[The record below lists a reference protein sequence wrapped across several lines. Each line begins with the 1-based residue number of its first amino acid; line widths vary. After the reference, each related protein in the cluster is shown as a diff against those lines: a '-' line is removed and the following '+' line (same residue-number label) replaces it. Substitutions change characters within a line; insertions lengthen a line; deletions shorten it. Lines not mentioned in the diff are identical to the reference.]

1 MGIPHR
7 ETNLVLLL
15 MEESQI
21 KSKTVMGWNWGKK
34 KEGIFCTVYFLRRKL
49 FLHLCFISLYSVINT
64 ISEHTYFYISKNI
77 FSYTFVACFVFY
89 FFSALYHH
97 IKEIQYKRCCLNCLI
112 NWYIWSLQKIR
123 KPNHSHIKSD
133 IDVNLS
139 TSESLEAMFNMLL
152 K

>member
-1 MGIPHR
+1 MTFKPKSPCILQNKNINFNKNETESKLGIPHR

-49 FLHLCFISLYSVINT
+49 FLHLCFISLYSVTNT

-112 NWYIWSLQKIR
+112 N
-123 KPNHSHIKSD
+123 
-133 IDVNLS
+133 
-139 TSESLEAMFNMLL
+139 
-152 K
+152 

>member
-1 MGIPHR
+1 MCGFSITLILKGIMTFKPKSPCILYNKNINFNKNETESKLGIPHR

-112 NWYIWSLQKIR
+112 N
-123 KPNHSHIKSD
+123 
-133 IDVNLS
+133 
-139 TSESLEAMFNMLL
+139 
-152 K
+152 